1 MTQISRILPNRR
13 LSTIEFYL
21 HRLRGAGEQ
30 TTSVRSEASYG
41 NPTLPDSNPCH
52 PRNPW
57 LAFRPKIRVYSCLF
71 VVTRSS
77 EFSGTTEASRRSRRN
92 GQKKTLD
99 GDEAGGATSGSGAK
113 SNR

>member
-57 LAFRPKIRVYSCLF
+57 LAFRPKIRVYSRPF
-71 VVTRSS
+71 VVSY
-77 EFSGTTEASRRSRRN
+77 FA
-92 GQKKTLD
+92 LV
-99 GDEAGGATSGSGAK
+99 AIA
-113 SNR
+113 

>member
-21 HRLRGAGEQ
+21 DRLRGAGEQ
-30 TTSVRSEASYG
+30 TTAARSEASYG

-57 LAFRPKIRVYSCLF
+57 LAFRPKIRVYRIRKRRKVSVLRLLRCLRYLLF
-71 VVTRSS
+71 RKLFGFFR
-77 EFSGTTEASRRSRRN
+77 EKSGQS
-92 GQKKTLD
+92 
-99 GDEAGGATSGSGAK
+99 
-113 SNR
+113 